1 MKTVKLADLLKMW
14 ECQQC
19 PSSYKHKHKQRKLM
33 CGWDSDVVDEDK
45 PCCKVPQCGNWPEF
59 YNDEIFN
66 QIKIPR

>member
-19 PSSYKHKHKQRKLM
+19 SYAHKRESRDRKLI
-33 CGWDSDVVDEDK
+33 CGWGGEESENI

-59 YNDEIFN
+59 YNEETFN

>member
-19 PSSYKHKHKQRKLM
+19 PDAYKRKTDRKLI
-33 CGWDSDVVDEDK
+33 CGWEDGK
-45 PCCKVPQCGNWPEF
+45 AEKVPCCKTPQCGNWPEF
-59 YNDEIFN
+59 YNDETFG